1 MNTPRLH
8 WVFVLGWLSLV
19 GCASYQMP
27 PLATSHPAHPDA
39 PAAPPLPASRTLV
52 YTPADIPRLQP
63 VTSAPHGAGQ
73 AESARSQTIVGEGS
87 VVATVP
93 AASQIVLD
101 HEAIKG
107 FMEAMTMGYR
117 VEPPTLLDGI
127 KPGDRVR
134 FTIDL
139 QQRTITAI
147 EPLR

>member
-8 WVFVLGWLSLV
+8 WVFALGWLSLV
-19 GCASYQMP
+19 GCVSYQMP

-39 PAAPPLPASRTLV
+39 PAAPSLPASRTLA

-63 VTSAPHGAGQ
+63 AASAHPGAGQ
-73 AESARSQTIVGEGS
+73 AESARSQTVIGEGS

-101 HEAIKG
+101 HEAIKD

-117 VEPPTLLDGI
+117 VEPPKLLDGL

-134 FTIDL
+134 FTIDV
-139 QQRTITAI
+139 QKRTITAI